1 MMSFAHILCPRSRTI
16 RKEEVMKKRIVVTLC
31 LMICMLG
38 ACGSKHINTEQNTT
52 DISSSISEEDDDTD
66 QELNQEDNI
75 SLKDYQQ
82 YNGYWS
88 VDGISHDKIIEQGG
102 AELYCS
108 VTENNLFEGMMYT
121 QQGTTERIAE
131 IDNISG
137 EIQNNELLFEFS
149 DDGFGNS
156 GTLHIVFLENTI
168 SVEVIDFKMDEE
180 NSTGYGISGNYS
192 FIKMIDAEKN
202 EQSVDM
208 SSLTE
213 EELMAEVNSR
223 SQYYKASKYYEQV
236 MDYWENERET
246 RDIVNILEPLF
257 STDTVV
263 YTKENLLDE
272 PDFII
277 HLGKNEIY
285 ARHGYIFKDEDLN
298 NYFRGCAWYN
308 PITTAEQFDDTVFNE
323 VEQENLK
330 LFSEMDTFE

>member
-1 MMSFAHILCPRSRTI
+1 
-16 RKEEVMKKRIVVTLC
+16 MKKRVIITLC
-31 LMICMLG
+31 LVICILG
-38 ACGSKHINTEQNTT
+38 ACGNQQQNIEQNTT
-52 DISSSISEEDDDTD
+52 DILSITEEDETD
-66 QELNQEDNI
+66 KELNQDDNI

-108 VTENNLFEGMMYT
+108 VTENSLFEGMMYT

-131 IDNISG
+131 INNISG
-137 EIQNNELLFEFS
+137 EIQNDELLFEFS

-156 GTLHIVFLENTI
+156 GTLHIVFSENTI

-202 EQSVDM
+202 EQSADM

-298 NYFRGCAWYN
+298 NYFRGCVWYN

-330 LFSEMDTFE
+330 LFSEMDSFE

>member
-16 RKEEVMKKRIVVTLC
+16 RKEEVMKKRVVVTLC
-31 LMICMLG
+31 LVICILG
-38 ACGSKHINTEQNTT
+38 ACGNQQQNIEQNTT
-52 DISSSISEEDDDTD
+52 DISSITEEDETD
-66 QELNQEDNI
+66 KELNQDDNI
-75 SLKDYQQ
+75 SLKNYQQ

-88 VDGISHDKIIEQGG
+88 VDGISPDKIIEQGG

-137 EIQNNELLFEFS
+137 EIQNDELLFEFS

-156 GTLHIVFLENTI
+156 GTLHIVFSENTI
-168 SVEVIDFKMDEE
+168 SVEVIDFKMGEE

-330 LFSEMDTFE
+330 LFSKMDTFE

>member
-1 MMSFAHILCPRSRTI
+1 
-16 RKEEVMKKRIVVTLC
+16 MKKRVIITLC
-31 LMICMLG
+31 LVICILG
-38 ACGSKHINTEQNTT
+38 ACGNQQQNIEQNTT
-52 DISSSISEEDDDTD
+52 DISSITEEDETD
-66 QELNQEDNI
+66 KELNQDDNI

-121 QQGTTERIAE
+121 RQGTTERIAE

-137 EIQNNELLFEFS
+137 EIQNDELFFEFS

-156 GTLHIVFLENTI
+156 GTLHIVFSENTI

-202 EQSVDM
+202 EQSADM

-298 NYFRGCAWYN
+298 NYFRGCVWYN

>member
-1 MMSFAHILCPRSRTI
+1 
-16 RKEEVMKKRIVVTLC
+16 MKKRVVVTLC
-31 LMICMLG
+31 LVICILG
-38 ACGSKHINTEQNTT
+38 ACGNQQQNIEQNTT
-52 DISSSISEEDDDTD
+52 DISSITEEDETD
-66 QELNQEDNI
+66 KELNQDDNI
-75 SLKDYQQ
+75 SLKNYQQ

-137 EIQNNELLFEFS
+137 EIQNDELLFEFS

-156 GTLHIVFLENTI
+156 GTLHIVFSENTI

>member
-1 MMSFAHILCPRSRTI
+1 
-16 RKEEVMKKRIVVTLC
+16 MKKRVIITLC
-31 LMICMLG
+31 LVICILG
-38 ACGSKHINTEQNTT
+38 ACGNQQQNIEQNTT
-52 DISSSISEEDDDTD
+52 DISSITEEDETD
-66 QELNQEDNI
+66 KELNQDDNI
-75 SLKDYQQ
+75 SLKNYQQ

-137 EIQNNELLFEFS
+137 EIQNDELLFEFS

>member
-1 MMSFAHILCPRSRTI
+1 
-16 RKEEVMKKRIVVTLC
+16 MKKRVVVTLC
-31 LMICMLG
+31 LVICILG
-38 ACGSKHINTEQNTT
+38 ACGNQQQNIEQNTT
-52 DISSSISEEDDDTD
+52 DISSITEEDETD
-66 QELNQEDNI
+66 KELNQDDNI
-75 SLKDYQQ
+75 SLKNYQQ

-137 EIQNNELLFEFS
+137 EIQNDELLFEFS

-156 GTLHIVFLENTI
+156 GTLHIVFSENTI

-208 SSLTE
+208 SLLTE

>member
-1 MMSFAHILCPRSRTI
+1 
-16 RKEEVMKKRIVVTLC
+16 MKKRVIITLC
-31 LMICMLG
+31 LVICILG
-38 ACGSKHINTEQNTT
+38 ACGNQQQNIEQNTT
-52 DISSSISEEDDDTD
+52 DISSITEEDETD
-66 QELNQEDNI
+66 KELNQDDNI

-108 VTENNLFEGMMYT
+108 VTENSLFEGTMYT

-137 EIQNNELLFEFS
+137 EIQNDELFFEFS
-149 DDGFGNS
+149 DDGFRNS
-156 GTLHIVFLENTI
+156 GTLHIVFSENTI

-202 EQSVDM
+202 EQSADM

-298 NYFRGCAWYN
+298 NYFRGCVWYN

-330 LFSEMDTFE
+330 LFSEMDSFE

>member
-1 MMSFAHILCPRSRTI
+1 
-16 RKEEVMKKRIVVTLC
+16 MKKRVIITLC
-31 LMICMLG
+31 LVICILG
-38 ACGSKHINTEQNTT
+38 ACGNQQQNIEQNTT
-52 DISSSISEEDDDTD
+52 DISSITEEDETD
-66 QELNQEDNI
+66 KELNQDDNI

-137 EIQNNELLFEFS
+137 EIQNDELLFEFS

-156 GTLHIVFLENTI
+156 GTLHIVFSENTI

-298 NYFRGCAWYN
+298 NYFRGCVWYN

>member
-1 MMSFAHILCPRSRTI
+1 
-16 RKEEVMKKRIVVTLC
+16 MKKRVIITLC
-31 LMICMLG
+31 LVICILG
-38 ACGSKHINTEQNTT
+38 ACGNQQQNIEQNTT
-52 DISSSISEEDDDTD
+52 DILSITEEDKTD
-66 QELNQEDNI
+66 KELNQDDNI

-137 EIQNNELLFEFS
+137 EIQNDELFFEFS

-156 GTLHIVFLENTI
+156 GTLHIVFSENTI

-180 NSTGYGISGNYS
+180 NTTGYGISGNYS
-192 FIKMIDAEKN
+192 FIKMIDSEKN
-202 EQSVDM
+202 EQSADM

-223 SQYYKASKYYEQV
+223 SQYYKASKYYNQV
-236 MDYWENERET
+236 MDYWENARES
-246 RDIVNILEPLF
+246 RDIANVLEPLF

-263 YTKENLLDE
+263 YTKENLLGE

-298 NYFRGCAWYN
+298 NYFRGCVWYN

>member
-1 MMSFAHILCPRSRTI
+1 
-16 RKEEVMKKRIVVTLC
+16 MKKRVIITLC
-31 LMICMLG
+31 LVICILG
-38 ACGSKHINTEQNTT
+38 ACGNQQQNIEQNTT
-52 DISSSISEEDDDTD
+52 DISSITEEDETD
-66 QELNQEDNI
+66 KELNQDDNI
-75 SLKDYQQ
+75 SLKNYQQ

-137 EIQNNELLFEFS
+137 EIQNDELLFEFS

-156 GTLHIVFLENTI
+156 GTLHIVFSENTI

-180 NSTGYGISGNYS
+180 NTTGYGISGNYS
-192 FIKMIDAEKN
+192 FIKMIDSEKN

-223 SQYYKASKYYEQV
+223 SQYYKASKYYNQV
-236 MDYWENERET
+236 MDYWENARES
-246 RDIVNILEPLF
+246 RDIANVLEPLF

>member
-16 RKEEVMKKRIVVTLC
+16 RKEEVMKKRVVVTLC
-31 LMICMLG
+31 LVICILG
-38 ACGSKHINTEQNTT
+38 ACGNQQQNIEQNTT
-52 DISSSISEEDDDTD
+52 DISSITEEDETD
-66 QELNQEDNI
+66 KELNQDDNI
-75 SLKDYQQ
+75 SLKNYQQ

-137 EIQNNELLFEFS
+137 EIQNDELLFEFS

>member
-1 MMSFAHILCPRSRTI
+1 
-16 RKEEVMKKRIVVTLC
+16 
-31 LMICMLG
+31 MICILG
-38 ACGSKHINTEQNTT
+38 ACGNQQQNIEQNTT
-52 DISSSISEEDDDTD
+52 DILSITEEDKTD
-66 QELNQEDNI
+66 KELNQDDNI

-88 VDGISHDKIIEQGG
+88 VDGISHNKIIEQGG

-168 SVEVIDFKMDEE
+168 SVEVNDFKMDEE

>member
-1 MMSFAHILCPRSRTI
+1 
-16 RKEEVMKKRIVVTLC
+16 MKKRVIITLC
-31 LMICMLG
+31 LVICILG
-38 ACGSKHINTEQNTT
+38 ACGNQQQNIEQNTT
-52 DISSSISEEDDDTD
+52 DISSITEKDETD
-66 QELNQEDNI
+66 KELNQDDNI
-75 SLKDYQQ
+75 SLKNYQQ

-137 EIQNNELLFEFS
+137 EIQNDELLFEFS

-156 GTLHIVFLENTI
+156 GTLHIVFSENTI

>member
-1 MMSFAHILCPRSRTI
+1 MMSFAHILCPQSRTI
-16 RKEEVMKKRIVVTLC
+16 RKEEVMKKRVIITLC
-31 LMICMLG
+31 LVICILG
-38 ACGSKHINTEQNTT
+38 ACGNQQQNIEQNTT
-52 DISSSISEEDDDTD
+52 DILSITEEDKTD
-66 QELNQEDNI
+66 KELNQDDNI

-108 VTENNLFEGMMYT
+108 ITENSLFEGTMYT
-121 QQGTTERIAE
+121 QQGTTERSAE

-137 EIQNNELLFEFS
+137 EIQNDELLFEFS

-156 GTLHIVFLENTI
+156 GTLHIVFSENTI

-202 EQSVDM
+202 EQSADM

-223 SQYYKASKYYEQV
+223 SQYYKASKYYNQV
-236 MDYWENERET
+236 MDYWENARES
-246 RDIVNILEPLF
+246 RDIANVLEPLF

-285 ARHGYIFKDEDLN
+285 ARHGYIFKNEDLN

>member
-16 RKEEVMKKRIVVTLC
+16 RKEEVMKKRVIITLC
-31 LMICMLG
+31 LVICILG
-38 ACGSKHINTEQNTT
+38 ACGNQQQNIEQNTT
-52 DISSSISEEDDDTD
+52 DISSITEEDETD
-66 QELNQEDNI
+66 KELNQDDNI

-121 QQGTTERIAE
+121 RQGTTERIAE

-137 EIQNNELLFEFS
+137 EIQNDELFFEFS

-156 GTLHIVFLENTI
+156 GTLHIVFSENTI
-168 SVEVIDFKMDEE
+168 IVEVIDFKMDEE

-202 EQSVDM
+202 EQSADM

-298 NYFRGCAWYN
+298 NYFRGCVWYN